1 MHASGA
7 AALAENSQPQ
17 IQSRPLVRKLTF
29 PPAGV
34 RYVAL
39 PSSSGPPEHPRGQA
53 ASTRALSVAGPLLFA
68 VLEMIDNEIFADR
81 DDANGPNEKAA
92 NWAALRSR
100 CCRRLNRRQW
110 GQIRR
115 RARSVNF
122 RFKISRFIH
131 ESGGYLGVLGCL
143 GDPKQ
148 DRRLTHEVLLSDH

>member
-7 AALAENSQPQ
+7 AAPAENSQPR

-81 DDANGPNEKAA
+81 DDANGPNEEAA
-92 NWAALRSR
+92 NWGGLTFTLLQAAQSAPVGPNQAARPV
-100 CCRRLNRRQW
+100 RQ
-110 GQIRR
+110 
-115 RARSVNF
+115 
-122 RFKISRFIH
+122 
-131 ESGGYLGVLGCL
+131 
-143 GDPKQ
+143 
-148 DRRLTHEVLLSDH
+148 LSI